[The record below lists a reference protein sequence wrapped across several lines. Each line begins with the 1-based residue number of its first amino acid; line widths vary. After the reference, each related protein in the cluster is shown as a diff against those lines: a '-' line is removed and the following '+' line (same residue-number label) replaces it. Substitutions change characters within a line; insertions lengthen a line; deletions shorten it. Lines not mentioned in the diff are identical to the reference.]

1 MAAIVRIK
9 RSSTSGNPTTL
20 AAGELAY
27 SGLTDNGSNGGDRLY
42 VGFGTETAGNAAN
55 HFVIGGKY
63 FTDIIDG
70 ATNANTANKL
80 VKRDGSG
87 NFSAGTITATL
98 TGNADTATSAAAW
111 TTGRTITID
120 GDVDGSATGVD
131 GSGDVTITTT
141 MDSTGVSAG
150 SYGSSTA
157 IPNITVDAK
166 GRITA
171 ASTSSITTSFT
182 LTDGS
187 NSETIAGGNT
197 LTVTAGEGID
207 AVVGSTDTLTIS
219 GEDASSSNKGIASF
233 GGDFSV
239 SSGAVSLANNSIT
252 IGSDAVALG
261 ATRTDINGLT
271 SLDVDNLTL
280 DANAI
285 TSTDSNGN
293 IELSP
298 NGTGTVVVPASYE
311 ARSGFSSQS
320 LVNKAYV
327 DSVTSGLSVKTPVKV
342 ATTGNLTATYNN
354 GAGTLTGTTN
364 FALSVDGVTV
374 SVNDRILVKDQ
385 TTAAQNGFYK
395 VTATGSGSAAFVL
408 TRTPDADAAS
418 ELVAGAFAFVE
429 EGTANAD
436 NGYVLSTDGAVT
448 LGTTAINF
456 EQFSG
461 AGQIS
466 AGDGLSK
473 TGNSLSLNVDDSS
486 IEINADTARVKALG
500 VTNAMLAGSI
510 ANTKLSNS
518 SVTINSNSLALGAS
532 LTLDTD
538 DIGEGSTNQYY
549 TNARSRA
556 ALSVTGSTGLSYND
570 STGVLAGLDAT
581 TSVKG
586 VASFASA
593 NFTVTSGAVAI
604 TGVDGGTY

>member
-9 RSSTSGNPTTL
+9 RSATSGNPTTL
-20 AAGELAY
+20 GAGELAY

-70 ATNANTANKL
+70 ATNANTASKL

-87 NFSAGTITATL
+87 NFSAGTITANL
-98 TGNADTATSAAAW
+98 TGNASTASTAAAW

-120 GDVDGSATGVD
+120 GDVDGSASGVD
-131 GSGDVTITTT
+131 GSGDVTITTAL
-141 MDSTGVSAG
+141 DATGVSAG
-150 SYGSSTA
+150 SYGSTTA
-157 IPNITVDAK
+157 IPIITVDAK

-171 ASTSSITTSFT
+171 ASTGSISTSFT

-187 NSETIAGGNT
+187 NSETIAGGDT

-207 AVVGSTDTLTIS
+207 AVVSGTDTLTIS

-311 ARSGFSSQS
+311 SRAGFSNQS

-327 DSVTSGLSVKTPVKV
+327 DSVTSGLSVKSPVKV
-342 ATTGNLTATYNN
+342 ATTGNLNATYNN
-354 GAGTLTGTTN
+354 GAGTLTANSN

-385 TTAAQNGFYK
+385 STAAQNGFYK

-466 AGDGLSK
+466 AGDGLTK
-473 TGNSLSLNVDDSS
+473 TGNALSLNVDDSS

-510 ANTKLSNS
+510 ANAKLSNS

-556 ALSVTGSTGLSYND
+556 ALSVTGSTGLTYND

>member
-70 ATNANTANKL
+70 ATDANTASKL

-87 NFSAGTITATL
+87 NFSAGTITANL
-98 TGNADTATSAAAW
+98 SGNASTASSAAAW

-120 GDVDGSATGVD
+120 GDVDGSASGVD
-131 GSGDVTITTT
+131 GSGDVTITTAL
-141 MDSTGVSAG
+141 DATGVSAG

-239 SSGAVSLANNSIT
+239 SSGAVSLASNSIT

-311 ARSGFSSQS
+311 SRAGFSSQS

-342 ATTGNLTATYNN
+342 ATTGNLNATYNN
-354 GAGTLTGTTN
+354 GAGTLTANSN

-385 TTAAQNGFYK
+385 STAAQNGFYK

-466 AGDGLSK
+466 AGDGLTK
-473 TGNSLSLNVDDSS
+473 TGNALSLNVDDSS

-510 ANTKLSNS
+510 ANAKLSNS

-556 ALSVTGSTGLSYND
+556 ALSVTGSTGLTYND

>member
-70 ATNANTANKL
+70 ATNANTASKL

-87 NFSAGTITATL
+87 NFSAGTITANL
-98 TGNADTATSAAAW
+98 TGNASTASSAAAW

-120 GDVDGSATGVD
+120 GDVDGSASGVD
-131 GSGDVTITTT
+131 GSGDVTITTAL
-141 MDSTGVSAG
+141 DATGVSAG
-150 SYGSSTA
+150 SYGSTTA
-157 IPNITVDAK
+157 IPIITVDAK

-171 ASTSSITTSFT
+171 ASTGSISTSFT

-187 NSETIAGGNT
+187 SSETISGGDT

-207 AVVGSTDTLTIS
+207 AVVSGTDTLTIS

-311 ARSGFSSQS
+311 SRAGFSNQS

-327 DSVTSGLSVKTPVKV
+327 DSVTSGLSVKSPVKV
-342 ATTGNLTATYNN
+342 ATTGNLNATYNN
-354 GAGTLTGTTN
+354 GAGTLTANSN

-385 TTAAQNGFYK
+385 STAAQNGFYK

-466 AGDGLSK
+466 AGDGLTK
-473 TGNSLSLNVDDSS
+473 TGNALSLNVDDSS

-510 ANTKLSNS
+510 ANAKLSNS

-556 ALSVTGSTGLSYND
+556 ALSVTGSTGLTYND

-593 NFTVTSGAVAI
+593 NSTVTSGAVAI

>member
-9 RSSTSGNPTTL
+9 RSATSGNPTTL
-20 AAGELAY
+20 GAGELAY

-70 ATNANTANKL
+70 ATNANTASKL

-87 NFSAGTITATL
+87 NFSAGTITANL
-98 TGNADTATSAAAW
+98 TGNASTASSAAAW

-120 GDVDGSATGVD
+120 GDVDGSASGVD
-131 GSGDVTITTT
+131 GSGDVTITTAL
-141 MDSTGVSAG
+141 DATGVSAG
-150 SYGSSTA
+150 SYGSTTA
-157 IPNITVDAK
+157 IPIITVDAK

-171 ASTSSITTSFT
+171 ASTGSISTSFT

-187 NSETIAGGNT
+187 SSETISGGDT

-207 AVVGSTDTLTIS
+207 AVVSGTDTLTIS

-311 ARSGFSSQS
+311 SRAGFSNQS

-327 DSVTSGLSVKTPVKV
+327 DSVTSGLSVKSPVKV
-342 ATTGNLTATYNN
+342 ATTGNLNATYNN
-354 GAGTLTGTTN
+354 GAGTLTANSN

-385 TTAAQNGFYK
+385 STAAQNGFYK

-473 TGNSLSLNVDDSS
+473 TGNALSLNVDDSS

-510 ANTKLSNS
+510 ANAKLSNS

-556 ALSVTGSTGLSYND
+556 ALSVTGSTGLTYND

>member
-120 GDVDGSATGVD
+120 GDVDGSASGVD

-141 MDSTGVSAG
+141 LDSTGVSAG
-150 SYGSSTA
+150 SYGGATQ

-207 AVVGSTDTLTIS
+207 AVVGATDTLTIS
-219 GEDASSSNKGIASF
+219 AEDATSSNKGIASF

-239 SSGAVSLANNSIT
+239 TSGAVSLANNSVT

-327 DSVTSGLSVKTPVKV
+327 DSVTSGLSVKSPVKV
-342 ATTGNLTATYNN
+342 ATTGNLAGTYNN
-354 GAGTLTGTTN
+354 GAGTITSSSN

-466 AGDGLSK
+466 AGDGLAK

-486 IEINADTARVKALG
+486 LEINADTARVKALG

-538 DIGEGSTNQYY
+538 DIGEGSTNEYF
-549 TNARSRA
+549 TNTKARA
-556 ALSVTGSTGLSYND
+556 ALSVTSSTGLTYNN

-581 TSVKG
+581 ASVKG

>member
-70 ATNANTANKL
+70 ATNANTASKL

-87 NFSAGTITATL
+87 NFSAGTITANL
-98 TGNADTATSAAAW
+98 TGNASTASTAAAW

-120 GDVDGSATGVD
+120 GDVDGSASGVD
-131 GSGDVTITTT
+131 GSGDVTITTAL
-141 MDSTGVSAG
+141 DATGVSAG

-219 GEDASSSNKGIASF
+219 AEDATSSNKGIASF

-311 ARSGFSSQS
+311 ARAGFSSQS

-327 DSVTSGLSVKTPVKV
+327 DSVTSGLSVKSPVKV
-342 ATTGNLTATYNN
+342 ATTGNLNATYNN
-354 GAGTLTGTTN
+354 GAGTLTANSN

-385 TTAAQNGFYK
+385 STAAQNGFYK

-466 AGDGLSK
+466 AGDGLTK
-473 TGNSLSLNVDDSS
+473 TGNALSLNVDDSS

-510 ANTKLSNS
+510 ANAKLSNS

-556 ALSVTGSTGLSYND
+556 ALSVTGSTGLTYND

>member
-70 ATNANTANKL
+70 ATDANTANKI

-87 NFSAGTITATL
+87 NFSAGTITANL
-98 TGNADTATSAAAW
+98 SGNASTASSAAAW

-120 GDVDGSATGVD
+120 GDVDGSASGVD
-131 GSGDVTITTT
+131 GSGDVTITTAL
-141 MDSTGVSAG
+141 DATGVSAG
-150 SYGSSTA
+150 SYGSTTA
-157 IPNITVDAK
+157 IPIITVDAK

-171 ASTSSITTSFT
+171 ASTGSISTSFT

-187 NSETIAGGNT
+187 SSETISGGDT

-207 AVVGSTDTLTIS
+207 AVVSGTDTLTIS

-311 ARSGFSSQS
+311 SRAGFSSQS

-327 DSVTSGLSVKTPVKV
+327 DSVTSGLSVKSPVKV
-342 ATTGNLTATYNN
+342 ATTGNLNATYNN
-354 GAGTLTGTTN
+354 GAGTLTANSN

-385 TTAAQNGFYK
+385 STAAQNGFYK

-436 NGYVLSTDGAVT
+436 NGNVLSTDGAVT

-456 EQFSG
+456 DHFSG

-466 AGDGLSK
+466 AGDGLRK
-473 TGNSLSLNVDDSS
+473 TGNALSLNVDNSS

-510 ANTKLSNS
+510 ANAKLSNS

-556 ALSVTGSTGLSYND
+556 ALSVTGSTGLTYND

>member
-70 ATNANTANKL
+70 ATNANTASKL

-87 NFSAGTITATL
+87 NFSAGTITANL
-98 TGNADTATSAAAW
+98 TGNASTASTAAAW

-120 GDVDGSATGVD
+120 GDVDGSASGVD
-131 GSGDVTITTT
+131 GSGDVTITTAL
-141 MDSTGVSAG
+141 DATGVSAG

-219 GEDASSSNKGIASF
+219 GEDATSSNKGIASF

-311 ARSGFSSQS
+311 ARAGFSSQS

-342 ATTGNLTATYNN
+342 ATTGNLNATYNN
-354 GAGTLTGTTN
+354 GAGTLTANSN

-385 TTAAQNGFYK
+385 STAAQNGFYK

-466 AGDGLSK
+466 AGDGLTK
-473 TGNSLSLNVDDSS
+473 TGNALSLNVDDSS

-510 ANTKLSNS
+510 ANAKLSNS

-556 ALSVTGSTGLSYND
+556 ALSVTGSTGLTYND

>member
-70 ATNANTANKL
+70 ATNANTASKL

-87 NFSAGTITATL
+87 NFSAGTITANL
-98 TGNADTATSAAAW
+98 TGNASTASTAAAW

-131 GSGDVTITTT
+131 GSGDVTITTAL
-141 MDSTGVSAG
+141 DATGVSAG

-219 GEDASSSNKGIASF
+219 AEDATSSNKGIASF

-311 ARSGFSSQS
+311 ARAGFSSQS

-342 ATTGNLTATYNN
+342 ATTGNLNATYNN
-354 GAGTLTGTTN
+354 GAGTLTANSN

-385 TTAAQNGFYK
+385 STAAQNGFYK

-473 TGNSLSLNVDDSS
+473 TGNALSLNVDDSS

-510 ANTKLSNS
+510 ANSKLSNS

-532 LTLDTD
+532 LTLDSD
-538 DIGEGSTNQYY
+538 DIGEGSSNLYY

-581 TSVKG
+581 TTVKG

>member
-70 ATNANTANKL
+70 ATNANTASKL

-87 NFSAGTITATL
+87 NFSAGTITANL
-98 TGNADTATSAAAW
+98 TGNASTASSAAAW

-120 GDVDGSATGVD
+120 GDVDGSASGVD
-131 GSGDVTITTT
+131 GSGDVTITTAL
-141 MDSTGVSAG
+141 DATGVSAG

-239 SSGAVSLANNSIT
+239 SSGAVSLASNSIT

-311 ARSGFSSQS
+311 ARAGFSSQS

-327 DSVTSGLSVKTPVKV
+327 DSVTSGLSVKSPVKV
-342 ATTGNLTATYNN
+342 ATTGNLNATYNN
-354 GAGTLTGTTN
+354 GAGTLTGNSN

-385 TTAAQNGFYK
+385 STAAQNGFYK

-466 AGDGLSK
+466 AGDGLTK
-473 TGNSLSLNVDDSS
+473 TGNALSLNVDDSS

-510 ANTKLSNS
+510 ANAKLSNS

-556 ALSVTGSTGLSYND
+556 ALSVTGSTGLTYND

>member
-87 NFSAGTITATL
+87 DFSAGTITANL
-98 TGNADTATSAAAW
+98 TGNASTASSAAAW

-120 GDVDGSATGVD
+120 GDVDGSASGVD
-131 GSGDVTITTT
+131 GSGDVTITTAL
-141 MDSTGVSAG
+141 DATGVSAG
-150 SYGSSTA
+150 SYGSTTA
-157 IPNITVDAK
+157 IPIITVDAK

-171 ASTSSITTSFT
+171 ASTGSISTSFT

-187 NSETIAGGNT
+187 NSETVAGGDT

-207 AVVGSTDTLTIS
+207 AVVSSADTLTIS
-219 GEDASSSNKGIASF
+219 GEDATSSNKGIASF

-239 SSGAVSLANNSIT
+239 TSGAVSLASNSVT

-311 ARSGFSSQS
+311 SRAGFSNQS

-327 DSVTSGLSVKTPVKV
+327 DSVTSGLSVKSPVKV
-342 ATTGNLTATYNN
+342 ATTGNLNATYNN
-354 GAGTLTGTTN
+354 GAGTLTGNSN

-385 TTAAQNGFYK
+385 STAAHNGFYK

-473 TGNSLSLNVDDSS
+473 TGNALSLNVDDSS

-510 ANTKLSNS
+510 ANAKLSNS

-556 ALSVTGSTGLSYND
+556 ALSVTGSTGLTYND

>member
-9 RSSTSGNPTTL
+9 RSATSGNPTTL
-20 AAGELAY
+20 GAGELAY

-342 ATTGNLTATYNN
+342 ATTVNLAATYNN
-354 GAGTLTGTTN
+354 GAGTLTASSN

-473 TGNSLSLNVDDSS
+473 TGNALSLNVDDSS

>member
-70 ATNANTANKL
+70 ATNANTASKL

-87 NFSAGTITATL
+87 NFSAGTITANL
-98 TGNADTATSAAAW
+98 TGNASTASSAAAW

-120 GDVDGSATGVD
+120 GDVDGSASGVD
-131 GSGDVTITTT
+131 GSGDVTITTAL
-141 MDSTGVSAG
+141 DATGVSAG

-239 SSGAVSLANNSIT
+239 SSGAVSLASNSIT

-311 ARSGFSSQS
+311 ARAGFSSQS

-327 DSVTSGLSVKTPVKV
+327 DSVTSGLSVKSPVKV
-342 ATTGNLTATYNN
+342 ATTGNLNATYNN
-354 GAGTLTGTTN
+354 GAGTLTANSN

-385 TTAAQNGFYK
+385 STAAQNGFYK

-473 TGNSLSLNVDDSS
+473 TGNALSLNVDDSS

-510 ANTKLSNS
+510 ANAKLSNS

-556 ALSVTGSTGLSYND
+556 ALSVTGSTGLTYND

>member
-87 NFSAGTITATL
+87 DFSAGTITANL
-98 TGNADTATSAAAW
+98 SGNASTASSAAAW

-131 GSGDVTITTT
+131 GSGDVTITTAL
-141 MDSTGVSAG
+141 DATGVSAG

-219 GEDASSSNKGIASF
+219 AEDATSSNKGIASF

-311 ARSGFSSQS
+311 SRAGFSNQS

-327 DSVTSGLSVKTPVKV
+327 DSVTSGLSVKSPVKV
-342 ATTGNLTATYNN
+342 ATTGNLNATYNN
-354 GAGTLTGTTN
+354 GAGTLTANSN

-385 TTAAQNGFYK
+385 STAAQNGFYK

-473 TGNSLSLNVDDSS
+473 TGNALSLNVDDSS

-510 ANTKLSNS
+510 ANAKLSNS

-556 ALSVTGSTGLSYND
+556 ALSVTGSTGLTYND

>member
-9 RSSTSGNPTTL
+9 RSATSGNPATL
-20 AAGELAY
+20 GAGELAY

-63 FTDIIDG
+63 FTDTIDA
-70 ATNANTANKL
+70 ATTANTASTI
-80 VKRDGSG
+80 VKRNGSG
-87 NFSAGTITATL
+87 NFSAGTITAAL
-98 TGNADTATSAAAW
+98 SGNASTATTAAAW
-111 TTGRTITID
+111 TTARTLTID
-120 GDVDGSATGVD
+120 GDVDGSGSID
-131 GSGDVTITTT
+131 GSGDVTISTT

-150 SYGSSTA
+150 SYGSTTE
-157 IPNITVDAK
+157 IPILTVDAK
-166 GRITA
+166 GRVTA
-171 ASTSSITTSFT
+171 ASVGSISTSFT

-219 GEDASSSNKGIASF
+219 AEDATSSNKGIASF

-239 SSGAVSLANNSIT
+239 SSGAVSLANNSVT

-261 ATRTDINGLT
+261 GSRTDINGLT
-271 SLDVDNLTL
+271 SLDVDNMTL

-285 TSTDSNGN
+285 STTDTNGN
-293 IELSP
+293 LELSP

-311 ARSGFSSQS
+311 ARAGFSSQS
-320 LVNKAYV
+320 LVNKSYV
-327 DSVTSGLSVKTPVKV
+327 DSVTSGLSVKSPVKV
-342 ATTGNLTATYNN
+342 ATTGNLAATYNN
-354 GAGTLTGTTN
+354 GAGTLTANSN

-374 SVNDRILVKDQ
+374 SVNDRVLVKDQ
-385 TTAAQNGFYK
+385 STAAQNGFYK

-466 AGDGLSK
+466 AGDGLAK
-473 TGNSLSLNVDDSS
+473 TGNSLSLNVDNSS

-510 ANTKLSNS
+510 TNAKLSNS

-532 LTLDTD
+532 LTLDSD
-538 DIGEGSTNQYY
+538 DIGEGSTNEYF
-549 TNARSRA
+549 TNTRARG
-556 ALSVTGSTGLSYND
+556 ALSVTSSTGLTYNN

-581 TSVKG
+581 ASVKG
-586 VASFASA
+586 IASFASA

>member
-87 NFSAGTITATL
+87 DFSAGTITANL
-98 TGNADTATSAAAW
+98 SGNASTASSAAAW

-311 ARSGFSSQS
+311 SRAGFSSQS

-385 TTAAQNGFYK
+385 STAAQNGFYK

-473 TGNSLSLNVDDSS
+473 TGNALSLNVDDSS

-510 ANTKLSNS
+510 ANAKLSNS

-556 ALSVTGSTGLSYND
+556 ALSVTGSTGLTYND

>member
-70 ATNANTANKL
+70 ATNANTASKL

-87 NFSAGTITATL
+87 NFSAGTITANL
-98 TGNADTATSAAAW
+98 TGNASTASTAAAW

-131 GSGDVTITTT
+131 GSGDVTITTAL
-141 MDSTGVSAG
+141 DATGVSAG

-219 GEDASSSNKGIASF
+219 AEDATSSNKGIASF

-285 TSTDSNGN
+285 TSTDTNGN

-311 ARSGFSSQS
+311 SRAGFSNQS

-327 DSVTSGLSVKTPVKV
+327 DSVTSGLSVKSPVKV
-342 ATTGNLTATYNN
+342 ATTGNLNATYNN
-354 GAGTLTGTTN
+354 GAGTLTGNSN

-385 TTAAQNGFYK
+385 STAAQNGFYK

-473 TGNSLSLNVDDSS
+473 TGNALSLNVDDSS

-510 ANTKLSNS
+510 ANSKLSNS

-532 LTLDTD
+532 LTLDSD
-538 DIGEGSTNQYY
+538 DIGEGSSNLYY

-556 ALSVTGSTGLSYND
+556 ALSVTGSTGLTYND

>member
-70 ATNANTANKL
+70 ATDANTASKL

-87 NFSAGTITATL
+87 DFSAGTITANL
-98 TGNADTATSAAAW
+98 SGNASTASSAAAW

-120 GDVDGSATGVD
+120 GDVDGSASGVD
-131 GSGDVTITTT
+131 GSGDVTITTAL
-141 MDSTGVSAG
+141 DATGVSAG
-150 SYGSSTA
+150 SYGSTTA
-157 IPNITVDAK
+157 IPIITVDAK

-171 ASTSSITTSFT
+171 ASTGSISTSFT

-187 NSETIAGGNT
+187 NSETIAGGDT

-207 AVVGSTDTLTIS
+207 AVVSGTDTLTIS

-311 ARSGFSSQS
+311 SRAGFSNQS

-327 DSVTSGLSVKTPVKV
+327 DSVTSGLSVKSPVKV
-342 ATTGNLTATYNN
+342 ATTGNLNATYNN
-354 GAGTLTGTTN
+354 GAGTLTANSN

-385 TTAAQNGFYK
+385 STAAQNGFYK

-466 AGDGLSK
+466 AGDGLTK
-473 TGNSLSLNVDDSS
+473 TGNALSLNVDDSS

-510 ANTKLSNS
+510 ANAKLSNS

-556 ALSVTGSTGLSYND
+556 ALSVTGSTGLTYND

>member
-9 RSSTSGNPTTL
+9 RSATSGNPTTL
-20 AAGELAY
+20 GAGELAY

-63 FTDIIDG
+63 FTDIIDA
-70 ATNANTANKL
+70 ATTNNTGSTI
-80 VKRDGSG
+80 VKRNGSG

-111 TTGRTITID
+111 TTGRSITID
-120 GDVDGSATGVD
+120 GDVDGTVSGVD

-150 SYGSSTA
+150 SYGGATQ

-171 ASTSSITTSFT
+171 ASTSSISTSFT

-187 NSETIAGGNT
+187 SSETIAGGDT

-207 AVVGSTDTLTIS
+207 AVVSGTDTLTIS
-219 GEDASSSNKGIASF
+219 AEDATSSNKGVASF
-233 GGDFSV
+233 GGDFNV
-239 SSGAVSLANNSIT
+239 SSGAVSLANTSVT
-252 IGSDAVALG
+252 IGSDAIALG
-261 ATRTDINGLT
+261 GSRTDINGLT
-271 SLDVDNLTL
+271 SLDVDNMTL

-285 TSTDSNGN
+285 STTNSNGN
-293 IELSP
+293 LELSP

-311 ARSGFSSQS
+311 SRAGFSSQS
-320 LVNKAYV
+320 LVNKSYV
-327 DSVTSGLSVKTPVKV
+327 DSVTSGLSVKSPVKV
-342 ATTGNLTATYNN
+342 ATTGNLAGTYNN
-354 GAGTLTGTTN
+354 GAGTITSSSN

-385 TTAAQNGFYK
+385 STAAQNGFYK

-466 AGDGLSK
+466 AGDGLAK

-510 ANTKLSNS
+510 ANAKLTNS

-538 DIGEGSTNQYY
+538 DIGEGSTNEYF
-549 TNARSRA
+549 TNTKARA
-556 ALSVTGSTGLSYND
+556 ALSVTSSTGLTYNN

-581 TSVKG
+581 ASVKG

>member
-87 NFSAGTITATL
+87 DFSAGTITANL
-98 TGNADTATSAAAW
+98 SGNASTASSAAAW

-120 GDVDGSATGVD
+120 GDVDGSASGVD
-131 GSGDVTITTT
+131 GSGDVTITTAL
-141 MDSTGVSAG
+141 DATGVSAG
-150 SYGSSTA
+150 SYGSTTA
-157 IPNITVDAK
+157 IPIITVDAK

-171 ASTSSITTSFT
+171 ASTGSISTSFT

-187 NSETIAGGNT
+187 NSETVAGGDT

-207 AVVGSTDTLTIS
+207 AVVSSADTLTIS
-219 GEDASSSNKGIASF
+219 GEDATSSNKGIASF

-239 SSGAVSLANNSIT
+239 TSGAVSLASNSVT

-311 ARSGFSSQS
+311 SRAGFSNQS

-327 DSVTSGLSVKTPVKV
+327 DSVTSGLSVKSPVKV
-342 ATTGNLTATYNN
+342 ATTGNLNATYNN
-354 GAGTLTGTTN
+354 GAGTLTGNSN

-385 TTAAQNGFYK
+385 STAAHNGFYK

-473 TGNSLSLNVDDSS
+473 TGNALSLNVDDSS

-510 ANTKLSNS
+510 ANAKLSNS

-556 ALSVTGSTGLSYND
+556 ALSVTGSTGLTYND

>member
-87 NFSAGTITATL
+87 DFSAGTITANL
-98 TGNADTATSAAAW
+98 TGNASTASSAAAW

-131 GSGDVTITTT
+131 GSGDVTITTAL
-141 MDSTGVSAG
+141 DATGVSAG
-150 SYGSSTA
+150 SYGSTTA
-157 IPNITVDAK
+157 IPIITVDAK

-171 ASTSSITTSFT
+171 ASTGSISTSFT

-219 GEDASSSNKGIASF
+219 AEDATSSNKGIASF

-311 ARSGFSSQS
+311 ARAGFSSQS

-342 ATTGNLTATYNN
+342 ATTGNLNATYNN
-354 GAGTLTGTTN
+354 GAGTLTANSN

-385 TTAAQNGFYK
+385 STAAQNGFYK

-473 TGNSLSLNVDDSS
+473 TGNALSLNVDDSS

-510 ANTKLSNS
+510 ANAKLSNS

-556 ALSVTGSTGLSYND
+556 ALSVTGSTGLTYND

>member
-70 ATNANTANKL
+70 ATNANTASKL

-87 NFSAGTITATL
+87 NFSAGTITANL
-98 TGNADTATSAAAW
+98 TGNASTASTAAAW

-131 GSGDVTITTT
+131 GSGDVTITTAL
-141 MDSTGVSAG
+141 DATGVSAG

-219 GEDASSSNKGIASF
+219 AEDATSSNKGIASF

-311 ARSGFSSQS
+311 ARAGFSSQS

-342 ATTGNLTATYNN
+342 ATTGNLNATYNN
-354 GAGTLTGTTN
+354 GAGTLTANSN

-385 TTAAQNGFYK
+385 STAAQNGFYK

-473 TGNSLSLNVDDSS
+473 TGNALSLNVDDSS
-486 IEINADTARVKALG
+486 LEINADTARVKALG

-510 ANTKLSNS
+510 ANSKLSNS

-532 LTLDTD
+532 LTLDSD
-538 DIGEGSTNQYY
+538 DIGEGSSNLYY

>member
-9 RSSTSGNPTTL
+9 RSATSGNPATL
-20 AAGELAY
+20 GAGELAY

-63 FTDIIDG
+63 FTDTIDA
-70 ATNANTANKL
+70 ATTANTASTI
-80 VKRDGSG
+80 VKRNGSG
-87 NFSAGTITATL
+87 NFSAGTITAAL
-98 TGNADTATSAAAW
+98 SGNASTATTAAAW
-111 TTGRTITID
+111 TTARTLTID
-120 GDVDGSATGVD
+120 GDVDGSGSID
-131 GSGDVTITTT
+131 GSGDVTISTT

-150 SYGSSTA
+150 SYGSTTE
-157 IPNITVDAK
+157 IPILTVDAK
-166 GRITA
+166 GRVTA
-171 ASTSSITTSFT
+171 ASVGSISTSFT

-219 GEDASSSNKGIASF
+219 AEDATSSNKGIASF

-239 SSGAVSLANNSIT
+239 SSGAVSLANNSVT

-261 ATRTDINGLT
+261 GSRTDINGLT
-271 SLDVDNLTL
+271 SLDVDNMTL

-285 TSTDSNGN
+285 STTDTNGN
-293 IELSP
+293 LELSP

-311 ARSGFSSQS
+311 ARAGFSSQS
-320 LVNKAYV
+320 LVNKSYV
-327 DSVTSGLSVKTPVKV
+327 DSVTSGLSVKSPVKV
-342 ATTGNLTATYNN
+342 ATTGNLAATYNN
-354 GAGTLTGTTN
+354 GAGTLTANSN

-374 SVNDRILVKDQ
+374 SVNDRVLVKDQ
-385 TTAAQNGFYK
+385 STAAQNGFYK

-466 AGDGLSK
+466 AGDGLAK
-473 TGNSLSLNVDDSS
+473 TGNSLSLNVDNSS

-510 ANTKLSNS
+510 TNAKLSNS

-532 LTLDTD
+532 LTLDSD
-538 DIGEGSTNQYY
+538 DIGEGSTNEYF
-549 TNARSRA
+549 TNTRARG
-556 ALSVTGSTGLSYND
+556 ALSVTSSTGLTYNN

-581 TSVKG
+581 ASVKG
-586 VASFASA
+586 IASFASA
-593 NFTVTSGAVAI
+593 NFTITSGAVAI

>member
-70 ATNANTANKL
+70 ATDANTANKL

-87 NFSAGTITATL
+87 NFSAGTITANL
-98 TGNADTATSAAAW
+98 SGNASTASSAAAW

-120 GDVDGSATGVD
+120 GDVDGSASGVD
-131 GSGDVTITTT
+131 GSGDVTITTAL
-141 MDSTGVSAG
+141 DATGVSAG
-150 SYGSSTA
+150 SYGSTTA
-157 IPNITVDAK
+157 IPIITVDAK

-171 ASTSSITTSFT
+171 ASTGSISTSFT

-187 NSETIAGGNT
+187 SSETISGGDT

-207 AVVGSTDTLTIS
+207 AVVSGTDTLTIS

-239 SSGAVSLANNSIT
+239 SSGAVSLASNSIT

-327 DSVTSGLSVKTPVKV
+327 DSVTSGLSVKSPVKV
-342 ATTGNLTATYNN
+342 ATTGNLNATYNN
-354 GAGTLTGTTN
+354 GAGTLTGNSN

-385 TTAAQNGFYK
+385 STAAQNGFYK

-473 TGNSLSLNVDDSS
+473 TGNALSLNVDDSS

-510 ANTKLSNS
+510 ANAKLSNS

-556 ALSVTGSTGLSYND
+556 ALSVTGSTGLTYND

>member
-70 ATNANTANKL
+70 ATDANTASKL

-87 NFSAGTITATL
+87 NFSAGTITANL
-98 TGNADTATSAAAW
+98 SGNASTASSAAAW

-120 GDVDGSATGVD
+120 GDVDGSASGVD
-131 GSGDVTITTT
+131 GSGDVTITTAL
-141 MDSTGVSAG
+141 DATGVSAG
-150 SYGSSTA
+150 SYGSTTA
-157 IPNITVDAK
+157 IPIITVDAK

-171 ASTSSITTSFT
+171 ASTGSISTSFT

-187 NSETIAGGNT
+187 SSETISGGDT

-207 AVVGSTDTLTIS
+207 AVVSGTDTLTIS

-311 ARSGFSSQS
+311 SRAGFSSQS

-327 DSVTSGLSVKTPVKV
+327 DSVTSGLSVKSPVKV
-342 ATTGNLTATYNN
+342 ATTGNLNATYNN
-354 GAGTLTGTTN
+354 GAGTLTANSN

-385 TTAAQNGFYK
+385 STAAQNGFYK

-473 TGNSLSLNVDDSS
+473 TGNALSLNVDNSS

-510 ANTKLSNS
+510 ANAKLSNS

-556 ALSVTGSTGLSYND
+556 ALSVTGSTGLTYND

>member
-87 NFSAGTITATL
+87 NFSAGTITANL
-98 TGNADTATSAAAW
+98 SGNASTASSAAAW

-120 GDVDGSATGVD
+120 GDVDGSASGVD
-131 GSGDVTITTT
+131 GSGDVTITTAL
-141 MDSTGVSAG
+141 DATGVSAG
-150 SYGSSTA
+150 SYGSTTA
-157 IPNITVDAK
+157 IPVITVDAK

-171 ASTSSITTSFT
+171 ASTGSISTSFT

-187 NSETIAGGNT
+187 SSETISGGDT

-207 AVVGSTDTLTIS
+207 AVVSGTDTLTIS

-239 SSGAVSLANNSIT
+239 SSGAVSLASNSIT

-311 ARSGFSSQS
+311 SRAGFSNQS

-327 DSVTSGLSVKTPVKV
+327 DSVTSGLSVKSPVKV
-342 ATTGNLTATYNN
+342 ATTGNLNATYNN
-354 GAGTLTGTTN
+354 GAGTLTANSN

-385 TTAAQNGFYK
+385 STAAQNGFYK

-473 TGNSLSLNVDDSS
+473 TGNALSLNVDDSS

-510 ANTKLSNS
+510 ANAKLSNS

-556 ALSVTGSTGLSYND
+556 ALSVTGSTGLTYND

-593 NFTVTSGAVAI
+593 NFTAVSYTHLTLPTKA
-604 TGVDGGTY
+604 

>member
-70 ATNANTANKL
+70 ATNANTASKL

-87 NFSAGTITATL
+87 NFSAGTITANL
-98 TGNADTATSAAAW
+98 TGNASTASTAAAW

-120 GDVDGSATGVD
+120 GDVDGSASGVD
-131 GSGDVTITTT
+131 GSGDVTITTAL
-141 MDSTGVSAG
+141 DATGVSAG

-219 GEDASSSNKGIASF
+219 AEDATSSNKGIASF

-239 SSGAVSLANNSIT
+239 SSGAVSLASNSIT

-311 ARSGFSSQS
+311 ARAGFSSQS

-342 ATTGNLTATYNN
+342 ATTGNLNATYNN
-354 GAGTLTGTTN
+354 GAGTLTANSN

-385 TTAAQNGFYK
+385 STAAQNGFYK

-466 AGDGLSK
+466 AGDGLTK
-473 TGNSLSLNVDDSS
+473 TGNALSLNVDDSS

-510 ANTKLSNS
+510 ANSKLSNS

-556 ALSVTGSTGLSYND
+556 ALSVTGSTGLTYND

>member
-9 RSSTSGNPTTL
+9 RSATSGNPTTL
-20 AAGELAY
+20 GAGELAY

-120 GDVDGSATGVD
+120 GDVDGSASGVD

-374 SVNDRILVKDQ
+374 SENDRILVKDQ

-466 AGDGLSK
+466 AGDGLAK

>member
-9 RSSTSGNPTTL
+9 RSSTSGNPPTL

-70 ATNANTANKL
+70 ATDANTASKL

-87 NFSAGTITATL
+87 NFSAGTITANL
-98 TGNADTATSAAAW
+98 TGNASTARTAAAW

-120 GDVDGSATGVD
+120 GDVDGSASGVD
-131 GSGDVTITTT
+131 GSGDVTITTAL
-141 MDSTGVSAG
+141 DATGVSAG

-219 GEDASSSNKGIASF
+219 AEDATSSNKGIASF

-285 TSTDSNGN
+285 TSTASNGN

-311 ARSGFSSQS
+311 ARAGFSSQS

-342 ATTGNLTATYNN
+342 ATTGNLNATYNN
-354 GAGTLTGTTN
+354 GAGTLTANSN

-385 TTAAQNGFYK
+385 STAAQNGFYK

-461 AGQIS
+461 AVQIS

-473 TGNSLSLNVDDSS
+473 TGNALSLNVDDSS

-510 ANTKLSNS
+510 ANAKLSNS

-556 ALSVTGSTGLSYND
+556 ALSVTGSTGLTYND

>member
-9 RSSTSGNPTTL
+9 RSATSGNPTTL
-20 AAGELAY
+20 GAGELAY

-63 FTDIIDG
+63 FTDEIDA
-70 ATNANTANKL
+70 ATTANTASTI
-80 VKRDGSG
+80 VKRNGSG
-87 NFSAGTITATL
+87 NFSAGTITAAL
-98 TGNADTATSAAAW
+98 SGNASSATSAAAW

-120 GDVDGSATGVD
+120 GDVDGSASGVD
-131 GSGDVTITTT
+131 GSGDVTITTAL
-141 MDSTGVSAG
+141 DATGVSAG
-150 SYGSSTA
+150 SYGSTTA
-157 IPNITVDAK
+157 IPIITVDAK

-171 ASTSSITTSFT
+171 ASTGSISTSFT

-207 AVVGSTDTLTIS
+207 AVVGATDTLTIS
-219 GEDASSSNKGIASF
+219 AEDATSSNKGIASF
-233 GGDFSV
+233 GADFGV

-285 TSTDSNGN
+285 TSTDTNGN

-311 ARSGFSSQS
+311 ARAGFSSQS
-320 LVNKAYV
+320 LVNKSYV
-327 DSVTSGLSVKTPVKV
+327 DSVTSGLSVKSPVKV
-342 ATTGNLTATYNN
+342 ATTGNLAGTYNN
-354 GAGTLTGTTN
+354 GAGTITAGSN

-466 AGDGLSK
+466 AGDGLAK
-473 TGNSLSLNVDDSS
+473 VGNSLSLNVDDSS

-510 ANTKLSNS
+510 TNAKLANSG
-518 SVTINSNSLALGAS
+518 VTINSQSLSLGGT

-538 DIGEGSTNQYY
+538 NIAEGSSNEYFTN
-549 TNARSRA
+549 TKARA
-556 ALSVTGSTGLSYND
+556 ALSVTSSSGLSFIN
-570 STGVLAGLDAT
+570 STGVFAGLDAT

-593 NFTVTSGAVAI
+593 NFTVTSGAVSI

>member
-70 ATNANTANKL
+70 ATDANTASKL

-87 NFSAGTITATL
+87 NFSAGTITANL
-98 TGNADTATSAAAW
+98 SGNASTASSAAAW

-120 GDVDGSATGVD
+120 GDVDGSASGVD
-131 GSGDVTITTT
+131 GSGDVTITTAL
-141 MDSTGVSAG
+141 DATGVSAG
-150 SYGSSTA
+150 SYGSTTA
-157 IPNITVDAK
+157 IPIITVDAK

-171 ASTSSITTSFT
+171 ASTGSISTSFT

-207 AVVGSTDTLTIS
+207 AVVSGTDTLTIS

-311 ARSGFSSQS
+311 SRAGFSNQS

-327 DSVTSGLSVKTPVKV
+327 DSVTSGLSVKSPVKV
-342 ATTGNLTATYNN
+342 ATTGNLNATYNN
-354 GAGTLTGTTN
+354 GAGTLTANSN

-385 TTAAQNGFYK
+385 STAAQNGFYK

-466 AGDGLSK
+466 AGDGLTK
-473 TGNSLSLNVDDSS
+473 TGNALSLNVDDSS

-510 ANTKLSNS
+510 ANAKLSNS

-556 ALSVTGSTGLSYND
+556 ALSVTGSTGLTYND

>member
-87 NFSAGTITATL
+87 DFSAGTITANL
-98 TGNADTATSAAAW
+98 TGNASTASSAAAW

-120 GDVDGSATGVD
+120 GDVDGSASGVD
-131 GSGDVTITTT
+131 GSGDVTITTAL
-141 MDSTGVSAG
+141 DATGVSAG
-150 SYGSSTA
+150 SYGSTTA
-157 IPNITVDAK
+157 IPIITVDAK

-171 ASTSSITTSFT
+171 ASTGSISTSFT

-219 GEDASSSNKGIASF
+219 AEDATSSNKGIASF

-311 ARSGFSSQS
+311 SRAGFSNQS

-327 DSVTSGLSVKTPVKV
+327 DSVTSGLSVKSPVKV
-342 ATTGNLTATYNN
+342 ATTGNLNATYNN
-354 GAGTLTGTTN
+354 GAGTLTANSN

-385 TTAAQNGFYK
+385 STAAQNGFYK

-473 TGNSLSLNVDDSS
+473 TGNALSLNVDDSS

-510 ANTKLSNS
+510 ANAKLSNS

-556 ALSVTGSTGLSYND
+556 ALSVTGSTGLTYND